1 MTTSETSDTAKCS
14 PASNYKFDLEI
25 LNTWET
31 EANYY
36 ALFLYVKIT
45 YDLSVKQFKMILS
58 DN

>member
-1 MTTSETSDTAKCS
+1 MEPAYP
-14 PASNYKFDLEI
+14 PASSNRSNLEI

-36 ALFLYVKIT
+36 VLFLYVKIT
-45 YDLSVKQFKMILS
+45 YDLSVKQFKMILN